1 MKRLT
6 TAALMIGCGLIA
18 GCSGIGPTTF
28 VHEAFNFGYIEN
40 VAVIPFENLSQDQGA
55 GYRGTRYFVSELLA
69 AEAVDVVE
77 PGEVARVLGDRGIVR
92 VAELT
97 PEQAIDIGAALNVQ
111 ALILGSVAESATTRS
126 GSSSVPVVTLIVRM
140 VETDQGVT
148 VWSTTNTKGGRGF
161 WASLFGTGD
170 KSKSEVTRR
179 CVEEAVGTLIQ

>member
-1 MKRLT
+1 MRRL
-6 TAALMIGCGLIA
+6 AMSALLIGCGLIV

-28 VHEAFNFGYIEN
+28 VHETFNFGYIER
-40 VAVIPFENLSQDQGA
+40 VAVVPFENLSQDQGA
-55 GYRGTRYFVSELLA
+55 GFRGTGYFVSELLA
-69 AEAVDVVE
+69 AEAFDVVE
-77 PGEVARVLGDRGIVR
+77 PGEVTRVLGKHNLVR

-97 PEQAIDIGAALNVQ
+97 PEQVVKIGGELKVQ

-126 GSSSVPVVTLIVRM
+126 GSSSVPVVTLVVRM

-148 VWSTTNTKGGRGF
+148 VWSTTHTKGGRSF

-179 CVEEAVGTLIQ
+179 CVEEAVGTLIR